1 MNGSDV
7 GRCAVELSIIV
18 PVYNMA
24 GGGKLNYCMDSL
36 LAQTIGDYEI
46 IAVDDASTDSSFTI
60 LRQYEQTN
68 PGRVRAVRSPENR
81 RQGGARNLGIELA
94 RGEWIGFIDSDDW
107 IAPDMYE
114 KLLKK
119 ARETGADT
127 VGCQYQLTYEQS
139 MKPGK
144 LIVNHIP
151 EHTGILGEAQYR
163 KWMLMPGS
171 MVIKIYKKSVIDE
184 YHLRFPEHTFYEDNC
199 AGPLWMLRFQHFE
212 LVDEPLYY
220 YYQHEASTVHRVTKE
235 RCYERMKTAA
245 LLVKECRQ
253 QGFYEP
259 YREEL
264 EARFTQL
271 YYVNTLF
278 SYMAGIRVPSV
289 RFLKELRDGMNA
301 HFPHFRDNPYYE
313 EMYDK
318 EQKKMIDLHMRHP
331 AWYALYDKALRIYR
345 RIRYG
350 SANQSA

>member
-1 MNGSDV
+1 M
-7 GRCAVELSIIV
+7 ELSIIV

-36 LAQTIGDYEI
+36 LAQTIDDYEI
-46 IAVDDASTDSSFTI
+46 IAVDDASTDDSFAI
-60 LRQYEQTN
+60 LQRYEQTN

-81 RQGGARNLGIELA
+81 RQGGARNLGIEHA

-171 MVIKIYKKSVIDE
+171 MVIKIYQKSVIDQ

-199 AGPLWMLRFQHFE
+199 AGSLWMLRFRHFE

-278 SYMAGIRVPSV
+278 SYMAGIRVPSI

-331 AWYALYDKALRIYR
+331 VWYALYDKALRIYR

-350 SANQSA
+350 SANQPA